1 MNSSPHKKIA
11 YIIQKGKELE

>member
-11 YIIQKGKELE
+11 YILQKGKELE